1 MTVWR
6 VLRSPFE
13 PGSRAITAAL
23 VLLLLAA
30 FLPQVNLPR
39 KAYSYIVVFDITQ
52 SMNVEDYDLDGMPVS
67 RLAFAKEA
75 VRRSLRRLP
84 CGSRIGW
91 GAFAEYRTILLLAPV
106 EVCAN
111 YNDLLASLDR
121 IDGRMR
127 WANASEIRKGV
138 YWAMRA
144 AKETGGH
151 SGLSHADAGQRE
163 QTGPGTDPSET
174 DQAGASQAD
183 QGAPGQDVAVHAG
196 QDGLGPRGAART
208 LTGQS
213 EMGQPDV
220 LFLTD
225 GQEAP
230 PEVGPGLPLFDDLKR
245 GEVHGWLV
253 GVGGYTPR
261 RIPRTDD
268 DGRSIGYWRSD
279 EVIQP
284 DDLVNDNNSATAGG
298 TPNTPGTSSGAPSR
312 RATSHEELSE
322 LREPHLRTL
331 AQEVGFEY
339 THLTS
344 LESIDAAMQDSRF
357 ARRRP
362 APTDLGWMPT
372 LAALLMLAIR
382 FRPSVRPPG

>member
-1 MTVWR
+1 MNLWR
-6 VLRSPFE
+6 LLRSPFE

-23 VLLLLAA
+23 VLLLLGL

-39 KAYSYIVVFDITQ
+39 KSYSYIVVFDITQ

-67 RLAFAKEA
+67 RLVFAKEA
-75 VRRSLRRLP
+75 VRRSLRKLP

-144 AKETGGH
+144 AKEAGGH
-151 SGLSHADAGQRE
+151 PGLSHADAGVRE
-163 QTGPGTDPSET
+163 RPEPGVAQP
-174 DQAGASQAD
+174 AM
-183 QGAPGQDVAVHAG
+183 GQPAMG
-196 QDGLGPRGAART
+196 QPAM
-208 LTGQS
+208 GQPA
-213 EMGQPDV
+213 MGQPDV

-268 DGRSIGYWRSD
+268 DGRRIGYWRAD
-279 EVIQP
+279 EVIQL
-284 DDLVNDNNSATAGG
+284 DDLVGENNSGAGSG
-298 TPNTPGTSSGAPSR
+298 APDSPGTSSGAASR
-312 RATSHEELSE
+312 SLGSHEELSE
-322 LREPHLRTL
+322 VREPHLRTL
-331 AQEVGFEY
+331 AREVGFEY
-339 THLTS
+339 IHLTS

-362 APTDLGWMPT
+362 APTDLGWIPT
-372 LAALLMLAIR
+372 LAALLVLAIR
-382 FRPSVRPPG
+382 FRPSVNALGR

>member
-1 MTVWR
+1 MTLWR
-6 VLRSPFE
+6 ALRSPFE
-13 PGSRAITAAL
+13 PGSRAISAAL
-23 VLLLLAA
+23 MLLLAGLL
-30 FLPQVNLPR
+30 LPQVNLPR
-39 KAYSYIVVFDITQ
+39 KTYSYVVVFDITQ
-52 SMNVEDYDLDGMPVS
+52 SMNVEDYDLNGLPVS

-75 VRRSLRRLP
+75 VRRALRELP

-144 AKETGGH
+144 AK
-151 SGLSHADAGQRE
+151 DAG
-163 QTGPGTDPSET
+163 GK
-174 DQAGASQAD
+174 
-183 QGAPGQDVAVHAG
+183 
-196 QDGLGPRGAART
+196 
-208 LTGQS
+208 
-213 EMGQPDV
+213 PDV

-230 PEVGPGLPLFDDLKR
+230 PVVGPGLPMFDDLKR
-245 GEVHGWLV
+245 GEPHGWLV

-268 DGRSIGYWRSD
+268 DGKMIGYWRGD
-279 EVIQP
+279 EVIQLS
-284 DDLVNDNNSATAGG
+284 DLVSEGDSGSSGAPG
-298 TPNTPGTSSGAPSR
+298 TPNTPGTSR
-312 RATSHEELSE
+312 RAPAVSHEELSE
-322 LREPHLRTL
+322 LREPYLQTL
-331 AQEVGFEY
+331 ARDVGFDY

-344 LESIDAAMQDSRF
+344 LESVGAVMQDSRF
-357 ARRRP
+357 ARRQA
-362 APTDLGWMPT
+362 APGDIGWIPT
-372 LAALLMLAIR
+372 LAALLMLAVR
-382 FRPSVRPPG
+382 FRP

>member
-1 MTVWR
+1 MKLWR

-23 VLLLLAA
+23 VLLLVAL

-144 AKETGGH
+144 AKEAGGHPGLTHADEGVRERSDSGTDSGEADAAGAGRADPGAGGEDGSGH
-151 SGLSHADAGQRE
+151 SGNGLSGQ
-163 QTGPGTDPSET
+163 PG
-174 DQAGASQAD
+174 G
-183 QGAPGQDVAVHAG
+183 GQ
-196 QDGLGPRGAART
+196 LPT
-208 LTGQS
+208 
-213 EMGQPDV
+213 GQPDV

-268 DGRSIGYWRSD
+268 DGRRIGYWRSD

-284 DDLVNDNNSATAGG
+284 EDLVSDNNGG
-298 TPNTPGTSSGAPSR
+298 TGTAPNTPGTSSGPASR
-312 RATSHEELSE
+312 AVTSHEELSE

-331 AQEVGFEY
+331 AREVGFEY

-344 LESIDAAMQDSRF
+344 LESIAAAMQDSRF

-362 APTDLGWMPT
+362 APTDLGWIPT
-372 LAALLMLAIR
+372 LAALLVLAIR
-382 FRPSVRPPG
+382 FAPSIKPQGK

>member
-1 MTVWR
+1 MTLWR
-6 VLRSPFE
+6 VVRSPFE

-23 VLLLLAA
+23 VLLLVGL
-30 FLPQVNLPR
+30 FLPQVSLPR

-52 SMNVEDYDLDGMPVS
+52 SMNVEDYDLDGIPVS

-144 AKETGGH
+144 ARETGGH
-151 SGLSHADAGQRE
+151 PGESHADAGQRE
-163 QTGPGTDPSET
+163 RPGGESDETGPPGT
-174 DQAGASQAD
+174 GGAD
-183 QGAPGQDVAVHAG
+183 QGPPG
-196 QDGLGPRGAART
+196 P
-208 LTGQS
+208 TGQPPTGQPP
-213 EMGQPDV
+213 MGQPDI

-268 DGRSIGYWRSD
+268 DGRRIGYWSSD
-279 EVIQP
+279 EVIQL
-284 DDLVNDNNSATAGG
+284 DDLVSENNGG
-298 TPNTPGTSSGAPSR
+298 TADGTSNTPGTSSGAASRPS
-312 RATSHEELSE
+312 SHEELSE

-331 AQEVGFEY
+331 AREVGFEY

-362 APTDLGWMPT
+362 APTDLGWIPT

-382 FRPSVRPPG
+382 FRPS

>member
-1 MTVWR
+1 MTLWR

-13 PGSRAITAAL
+13 PGSRAIAAAL
-23 VLLLLAA
+23 ILLLVGL
-30 FLPQVNLPR
+30 FLPQVSLPR

-52 SMNVEDYDLDGMPVS
+52 SMNVEDYDLEGMPVS

-75 VRRSLRRLP
+75 VRRSLRELP

-144 AKETGGH
+144 AKETAGH
-151 SGLSHADAGQRE
+151 PGESHADAGQRE
-163 QTGPGTDPSET
+163 RPDPESGDPDAGGPGHS
-174 DQAGASQAD
+174 AM
-183 QGAPGQDVAVHAG
+183 GQPPLG
-196 QDGLGPRGAART
+196 QPPL
-208 LTGQS
+208 
-213 EMGQPDV
+213 GQPDV

-268 DGRSIGYWRSD
+268 DGRRIGYWRSD
-279 EVIQP
+279 EVIQL
-284 DDLVNDNNSATAGG
+284 DDLVSQNNSATGSG
-298 TPNTPGTSSGAPSR
+298 TLNTPGASSGTARPV
-312 RATSHEELSE
+312 ASHEELSE

-339 THLTS
+339 THLAS

-362 APTDLGWMPT
+362 APTELGWMPT

-382 FRPSVRPPG
+382 FRPAVNPQRSF